1 MTLLKLT
8 APGVPDVYQGD
19 EVELLALVDPDN
31 RRPVDWERRRRALLD
46 PPPKLRTILAALDLR
61 RRRPR
66 AFEGAYEPLEAGPSV
81 CAFERGGEV
90 RVAVP
95 TRPGAAKP
103 AFPGWHDVLPQ
114 LPVGL
119 YER

>member
-19 EVELLALVDPDN
+19 EVELLAVVDPDN
-31 RRPVDWERRRRALLD
+31 RRPVDWERRRRALHD
-46 PPPKLRTILAALDLR
+46 PPPKLLTVLAALDLR
-61 RRRPR
+61 RRRPE
-66 AFEGAYEPLEAGPSV
+66 AFDGSYEPLDAGEDV
-81 CAFERGGEV
+81 CAFERGGAV
-90 RVAVP
+90 RVVVP
-95 TRPGAAKP
+95 VRPHASKP
-103 AFPGWHDVLPQ
+103 AFPGWRDLLPD